1 MVDGVPRKCPSTK
14 WTDITRGHWQAGVM
28 ELSKVQGK
36 LHGAWGEQGLSTEPR
51 ERKTAK
57 DEDKTGTAWLGGK
70 TGDRR

>member
-1 MVDGVPRKCPSTK
+1 
-14 WTDITRGHWQAGVM
+14 M